1 MKYLYFSGLGGNE
14 MISVVLPVYNGE
26 DSLKK
31 SIDSVLQ
38 QTYTDFELIIVND
51 CSKDNTAQIIEEAIR
66 RDSRIRCIT
75 NKINQK
81 LPGSLNIGFAEARG
95 EYFTWT
101 SHDNMYHKDA
111 LKVMVNELEKDNHIG
126 MVYCDFLMIDIND
139 NEIAVCSQDT
149 PETLAWKNPVGA
161 CFLYRRELAEEIGEY
176 DTELFL
182 AEDYEYWLRIW
193 EKSKIVHIPQVLYYY
208 RKHEKSL
215 TETRKVEIGYKTVQ
229 VWFKHWQYVF
239 SHIYGIKNKLQFCY
253 KMVEMGDHSQ
263 DRNIF
268 VKIVKGYPLFLIYYP
283 IKKLFINKRSDI

>member
-1 MKYLYFSGLGGNE
+1 
-14 MISVVLPVYNGE
+14 MISIVLPVYNGE

-31 SIDSVLQ
+31 SITSVLQ

-51 CSKDNTAQIIEEAIR
+51 CSIDNTAQIIEEAIH
-66 RDSRIRCIT
+66 RDSRVRCIT
-75 NKINQK
+75 NQTNQK
-81 LPGSLNIGFAEARG
+81 LPRSLNIGFAEARG

-126 MVYCDFLMIDIND
+126 MVYCDFFMIDVND
-139 NEIAVCSQDT
+139 NEIGIYRQDA

-161 CFLYRRELAEEIGEY
+161 CFLYRREIAEEIGEY

-215 TETRKVEIGYKTVQ
+215 TETRKAEIGHKTVQ
-229 VWFKHWQYVF
+229 VWFKHWEYVF
-239 SHIYGIKNKLQFCY
+239 SHIHGIKSKLRFCY

-263 DRNIF
+263 SRHIF
-268 VKIVKGYPLFLIYYP
+268 IEIVRKYPLFLIYYFVTR
-283 IKKLFINKRSDI
+283 IIH